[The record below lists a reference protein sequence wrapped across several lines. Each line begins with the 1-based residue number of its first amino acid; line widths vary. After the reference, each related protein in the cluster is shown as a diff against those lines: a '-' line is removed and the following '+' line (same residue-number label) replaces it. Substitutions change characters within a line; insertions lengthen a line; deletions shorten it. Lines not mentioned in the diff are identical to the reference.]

1 MLNTQC
7 ENNDDF
13 KYLYTGTEVLL
24 MS

>member
-1 MLNTQC
+1 LNTQC